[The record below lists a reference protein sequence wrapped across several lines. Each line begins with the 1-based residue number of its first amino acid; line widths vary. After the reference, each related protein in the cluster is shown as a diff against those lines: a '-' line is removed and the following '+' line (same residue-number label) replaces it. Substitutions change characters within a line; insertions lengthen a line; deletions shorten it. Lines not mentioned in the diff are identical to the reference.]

1 MHDNLP
7 VTLLARMALVA
18 LVIGTSVTVAATERL
33 TLSLVLS
40 GSLGWVFV
48 PLLQLLTGLLLVRG
62 LPGGRMRQ
70 LERYF
75 ATHWPWSIW
84 ILVFNAAVLL
94 LPMRL
99 TGLWLTAT
107 AVVPMLWTVWLLM
120 EFCRQDLAL
129 DSRMARRRVL
139 LHQSVTYVLVV
150 GYVSVAVALWPR
162 LAGIIG

>member
-1 MHDNLP
+1 M
-7 VTLLARMALVA
+7 TLLARMALVA

-33 TLSLVLS
+33 TLSMVIS
-40 GSLGWVFV
+40 GSLGWAFV

-62 LPGGRMRQ
+62 VPGGRMRQ

-84 ILVFNAAVLL
+84 IIAFNAAILL
-94 LPMRL
+94 LPGHL

-107 AVVPMLWTVWLLM
+107 AVVPLLWTVWLLM

-129 DSRMARRRVL
+129 DSPIARRRVL
-139 LHQSVTYVLVV
+139 LHQAVTYGLVV

-162 LAGIIG
+162 LSGLAA